1 MLNWL
6 TLGEEEFNRIAEQLI
21 RRSVIED
28 NPGVDVKAI
37 DGRGGDGGIDLDA
50 TVERTGQ
57 IVAIYQLKWFPEGF
71 SGAWGQARKPQI
83 RKSFDAALS
92 HSPPVWYLVVPRNLT
107 PKERSFV
114 RSLREHRRRPIT
126 RYIGATELDAML
138 VRFPDIEQWAQRNPL
153 RDALELTGRSSA
165 ALNKPDDLHYEMK
178 ALAARV
184 SARSDYWGVDV
195 SMAGNV
201 YTESLVARR
210 PDAAEREPLTLTL
223 NADFTEH
230 RELGEAYKRTL
241 EYGGTEPIVLPETVV
256 KAFERHGPE
265 WFAGPTEVG
274 QVEFHPVPEVLNART
289 SVSLLGPDDRLLAQR
304 TGVSAKLVRGS
315 LGGQLIIDLGDNL
328 TFTFVMSRE
337 EPGRGDVKISSEV
350 AGLSGAAARRVLR
363 FLSDVSRAEKITF
376 SVDDKSSAAAID
388 GHNFA
393 PEPFVLEL
401 ADDLAYIEDA
411 LNITLLYP
419 NEIENVQDRVW
430 VRVVRRILEGKVSL
444 VPGIDGMNAVLSGE
458 IEDGMV
464 QLLESGG
471 ALLSQTRRW
480 SIDLFGQT
488 IEFDDVSTLMPNATV
503 RNAQEHLAEL
513 RAGRGEGRRI
523 DVVAADGRAGVLI
536 WSPSRIGDLEVLTP
550 TPWGLSEIR
559 EHRQLREPTTSVE

>member
-6 TLGEEEFNRIAEQLI
+6 SMGEEEFNRIAEQLI
-21 RRSVIED
+21 RRSVMED
-28 NPGVDVKAI
+28 NPGVDVKAL

-50 TVERTGQ
+50 TVARTGQ
-57 IVAIYQLKWFPEGF
+57 LIAIYQLKWFPEGF
-71 SGAWGQARKPQI
+71 SGAWARARKPQI
-83 RKSFDAALS
+83 RKSFDVALQ
-92 HSPPVWYLVVPRNLT
+92 HDPPAWYLVVPRNLT
-107 PKERSFV
+107 AKERSFV
-114 RSLREHRRRPIT
+114 RSLQEHRRRPMT

-138 VRFPDIEQWAQRNPL
+138 VRFPAIEEWAQRNPL
-153 RDALELTGRSSA
+153 RSALELTGRSSA
-165 ALNKPDDLHYEMK
+165 ALCRPDDLHNEMRR
-178 ALAARV
+178 LAARV
-184 SARSDYWGVDV
+184 SARSDYWGVDI
-195 SMAGNV
+195 SMTGNV
-201 YTESLVARR
+201 YTETLVALR

-223 NADFTEH
+223 NADFSEH

-274 QVEFHPVPEVLNART
+274 QLEFHPVAEVLDART

-304 TGVSAKLVRGS
+304 TGVSAKLVRGL

-337 EPGRGDVKISSEV
+337 EPGRGAVNISSEV

-363 FLSDVSRAEKITF
+363 FLSDVSRAERISF
-376 SVDDKSSAAAID
+376 SVDGKSSAAVID
-388 GHNFA
+388 GHNLA
-393 PEPFVLEL
+393 PEPFVVEL
-401 ADDLAYIEDA
+401 ADDLAYIEEA

-419 NEIENVQDRVW
+419 EEIDTVHDRVW

-444 VPGIDGMNAVLSGE
+444 VPGIDGMNAILSGDV
-458 IEDGMV
+458 EDGLI

-471 ALLSQTRRW
+471 ALWSQTRVW

-488 IEFDDVSTLMPNATV
+488 VQVDDVSTLMPHATV
-503 RNAQEHLAEL
+503 KDSEEHLVEL
-513 RAGRGEGRRI
+513 RAGRGENRRI
-523 DVVAADGRAGVLI
+523 DIVPADGRAGVLI

-550 TPWGLSEIR
+550 TPWGLTEIR
-559 EHRQLREPTTSVE
+559 EHRQLRQPTT